1 MMKEN
6 YKRIITFENLPSS
19 FATSSLCFIL
29 VLVYVLM
36 MIFFPYKLLEQSPI
50 AFQLMGMSD
59 SVFQGEIYRF
69 LSSIWFHGNV
79 VHLASNLL
87 FLFIFSIRLE
97 ELTRSRTVFIVFI
110 CSGIIGNIGTIL
122 WVLSGIPIIS
132 VGASGAIFGL
142 LGALIYLLK
151 GKSKR
156 EQRKMVYFLI
166 IFFTITISQDT
177 NFFSHLFGMIG
188 GIAITVILKY
198 ISDHKNLQ
206 FV

>member
-1 MMKEN
+1 MKEY
-6 YKRIITFENLPSS
+6 YKRIMIFENLPST
-19 FATSSLCFIL
+19 FATSSLCIIL
-29 VLVYVLM
+29 VLVYALF

-69 LSSIWFHGNV
+69 LSSIWLHGNV

-110 CSGIIGNIGTIL
+110 CSGVFGNIGTLL

-132 VGASGAIFGL
+132 IGASGAIFGL
-142 LGALIYLLK
+142 LGASIYLLK

-156 EQRKMVYFLI
+156 EQKKMIYILI
-166 IFFTITISQDT
+166 LFFTITISQDT
-177 NFFSHLFGMIG
+177 NFFSHFFGMIG
-188 GIAITVILKY
+188 GIAIMMILKY
-198 ISDHKNLQ
+198 ISDHKSLQ

>member
-1 MMKEN
+1 
-6 YKRIITFENLPSS
+6 
-19 FATSSLCFIL
+19 
-29 VLVYVLM
+29 
-36 MIFFPYKLLEQSPI
+36 MIFFPYNLLEQSPI
-50 AFQLMGMSD
+50 AFQLMGMSE
-59 SVFQGEIYRF
+59 SIFQGEFYRF

-97 ELTRSRTVFIVFI
+97 ELTKGRTVFIVFI

-122 WVLSGIPIIS
+122 WIISGIPIIS

-142 LGALIYLLK
+142 LGALFYILK
-151 GKSKR
+151 GKSKT
-156 EQRKMVYFLI
+156 EQRKMIYFLI

-177 NFFSHLFGMIG
+177 NFFSHFFGMIG
-188 GIAITVILKY
+188 GIAIIRILSY
-198 ISDHKNLQ
+198 ISDRNSFQ

>member
-1 MMKEN
+1 MKEY
-6 YKRIITFENLPSS
+6 YKRIMIFENLPSS

-29 VLVYVLM
+29 VLVYAFF

-59 SVFQGEIYRF
+59 SVFQAEIYRF
-69 LSSIWFHGNV
+69 LSSIWLHGNV

-110 CSGIIGNIGTIL
+110 CSGVFGNIGTLL

-132 VGASGAIFGL
+132 IGASGAIFGL
-142 LGALIYLLK
+142 LGASIYLLK

-156 EQRKMVYFLI
+156 EQKKMIYILI
-166 IFFTITISQDT
+166 LFFY
-177 NFFSHLFGMIG
+177 N
-188 GIAITVILKY
+188 
-198 ISDHKNLQ
+198 NN
-206 FV
+206 